1 MTKKIVILSLFFL
14 LLSGCGYPP
23 LTDESE
29 LPPDYTYRIGPGD
42 SVEIFVW
49 GYPEISTTAT
59 VRPDGKITTPLIDD
73 VDALG
78 RTPSELAREM
88 EVILSEYVRDPQV
101 AIIVGGF
108 QGIYEQQVKI
118 IMTGSGG
125 GFGGGG
131 GGFGG
136 GGGGGFG
143 GGGGGGFGGGGGG
156 GFGGGMG
163 GSGTA
168 RAFPYKKGMT
178 LLDLMIQVGGLGI
191 FSDGNRASIIRKID
205 DDDYQFGV
213 RIDDLLSN
221 GDLSA
226 NVRIMPGDILII
238 PESFF

>member
-1 MTKKIVILSLFFL
+1 MTKKIFILSLFFL

-23 LTDESE
+23 LTDDSE
-29 LPPDYTYRIGPGD
+29 LPQDYTYRIGPGD

-73 VDALG
+73 VDAVG

-125 GFGGGG
+125 AGGMGGGGMGGGG
-131 GGFGG
+131 GGMGG
-136 GGGGGFG
+136 GGGGMG
-143 GGGGGGFGGGGGG
+143 GGGG
-156 GFGGGMG
+156 GGGMG

>member
-1 MTKKIVILSLFFL
+1 MTKKIFILSLFFL

-29 LPPDYTYRIGPGD
+29 LPQDYTYRIGPGD

-118 IMTGSGG
+118 IMTGSGMG
-125 GFGGGG
+125 GGMGGGG
-131 GGFGG
+131 MGGGMGG
-136 GGGGGFG
+136 GGMGGGMG
-143 GGGGGGFGGGGGG
+143 GGGMG
-156 GFGGGMG
+156 GGGMG

-168 RAFPYKKGMT
+168 KAFPYKKGMT

>member
-1 MTKKIVILSLFFL
+1 MTKKIFILSLFFL

-29 LPPDYTYRIGPGD
+29 LPQDYTYRIGPGD

-118 IMTGSGG
+118 IMTGSGM
-125 GFGGGG
+125 GGGMG
-131 GGFGG
+131 
-136 GGGGGFG
+136 
-143 GGGGGGFGGGGGG
+143 
-156 GFGGGMG
+156 GGGMG

-168 RAFPYKKGMT
+168 KAFPYKKGMT

>member
-143 GGGGGGFGGGGGG
+143 GGGGGGFGGG
-156 GFGGGMG
+156 MG